1 MTDESE
7 YPPPTTVA
15 ELRRILDQL
24 PPDMPVLVDGYEAA
38 YAAIGAVALTEV
50 QELSG
55 RPSYLGRFEHPG
67 DAARAV
73 AGDDAAAWM
82 VSDPGPLPE
91 RVGDPVVALVLRR
104 EEREDDDDE

>member
-1 MTDESE
+1 MTGESE

-38 YAAIGAVALTEV
+38 YAAIAAVALTEV

-55 RPSYLGRFEHPG
+55 RPSFLGRFEHPG
-67 DAARAV
+67 DAARAI

-82 VSDPGPLPE
+82 VSDPGPLPK
-91 RVGDPVVALVLRR
+91 RVGDPMVALVLRR
-104 EEREDDDDE
+104 EEREDDE

>member
-24 PPDMPVLVDGYEAA
+24 PGGMPVLVDGYEAA
-38 YAAIGAVALTEV
+38 YSPIAAVALTEV

-82 VSDPGPLPE
+82 VAEADRRLPQ
-91 RVGDPVVALVLRR
+91 RVGHPVVALVLRR
-104 EEREDDDDE
+104 ENREDDE

>member
-1 MTDESE
+1 MTPESM

-24 PPDMPVLVDGYEAA
+24 PGAMPVLVDAYEAA
-38 YAAIGAVALTEV
+38 YAAIGAAVITEV

-55 RPSYLGRFEHPG
+55 RPAYLGRFEHTG

-73 AGDDAAAWM
+73 AGDDAAGWISA
-82 VSDPGPLPE
+82 PGPLPQ
-91 RVGDPVVALVLRR
+91 RVGEPVVALVLRR
-104 EEREDDDDE
+104 EVRDDDDE

>member
-24 PPDMPVLVDGYEAA
+24 PGGMPVLVDGYEAA
-38 YAAIGAVALTEV
+38 YSPIAAVALTEV
-50 QELSG
+50 QELSD
-55 RPSYLGRFEHPG
+55 RPSFLGRFEHPG

-82 VSDPGPLPE
+82 VSDPSPLPK
-91 RVGDPVVALVLRR
+91 RVGDPMVALVLRR
-104 EEREDDDDE
+104 EEREDDE